1 MDINEKVLQLFEE
14 NKYAEALG
22 LLEQAVIEERTVQ
35 SLNNLAWMYVFEE
48 EDHDRTV
55 YKGSKVIEKL
65 GENSGFGRLGENVQ
79 LERMSEN
86 EKEESNLYW

>member
-1 MDINEKVLQLFEE
+1 MDINEKALQLFEE

-35 SLNNLAWMYVFEE
+35 SLNNLVWMYVFEE

-65 GENSGFGRLGENVQ
+65 GENSGFGRFGRKCAIRKDE
-79 LERMSEN
+79 
-86 EKEESNLYW
+86 